1 MLFVFLFIF
10 FKINYIF
17 GSTVALD
24 KDESLARCGLH
35 APLRTQDSNSPP
47 RKSRRNK
54 ASQGTKIIDDT
65 GKDDTGKKEAKAHS
79 PYRKP
84 TASARKR
91 QEKEK
96 EKENLDTTVMP
107 SLVSPTMSA
116 GPETALSLEA
126 GFDVTSD
133 EEEDDSPL
141 SLVKIKERSSKPL
154 GRLHPPSFH
163 DDSEDE
169 GDAGKSPSKETSF
182 DGYLSPEQREKFSE
196 EFSVATETV
205 RNIEIVNFSLY
216 LQLGDPFLESLLGS
230 DSDPAI
236 RQAIKKLKE
245 IYSSPIR
252 KLDLKKTFQLLT
264 PALRE
269 FLTRSEVIRAKEG
282 GWAESLPADAF
293 KVTHAPETPEEK
305 AERKKAQE
313 ESFLELERSRGK
325 SPLELCREIEAEA
338 RLWENH
344 FAYIQLRKEKIASGT
359 ERKIRKGEIID
370 TFRKF
375 VESHY
380 QLVSA
385 EGYDIY
391 YSMTSL
397 ELGRLDKEG
406 RERTKTSRFFMS
418 HRCGRSTNE
427 LSSFNSSRCQ
437 NSPMRIDNHL
447 NYKQTSHPILRFTP
461 FLRKQLC

>member
-1 MLFVFLFIF
+1 
-10 FKINYIF
+10 
-17 GSTVALD
+17 
-24 KDESLARCGLH
+24 
-35 APLRTQDSNSPP
+35 
-47 RKSRRNK
+47 
-54 ASQGTKIIDDT
+54 
-65 GKDDTGKKEAKAHS
+65 
-79 PYRKP
+79 
-84 TASARKR
+84 
-91 QEKEK
+91 
-96 EKENLDTTVMP
+96 MP
-107 SLVSPTMSA
+107 SLASPTMSA

-141 SLVKIKERSSKPL
+141 SLVKIKERLSKPL

-163 DDSEDE
+163 DDSED
-169 GDAGKSPSKETSF
+169 DAEKSTFKEASF
-182 DGYLSPEQREKFSE
+182 KGYLSPEQREKFSE
-196 EFSVATETV
+196 EFAVATETV

-269 FLTRSEVIRAKEG
+269 FLTRSEVVRAKES

-293 KVTHAPETPEEK
+293 KMTHTPETPEEK

-344 FAYIQLRKEKIASGT
+344 FAYIQLRKEKITSGT

-375 VESHY
+375 VAPHY
-380 QLVSA
+380 QLVSV
-385 EGYDIY
+385 EGYDVY
-391 YSMTSL
+391 YSM
-397 ELGRLDKEG
+397 
-406 RERTKTSRFFMS
+406 
-418 HRCGRSTNE
+418 TNE
-427 LSSFNSSRCQ
+427 LSSFDSSRCK

-447 NYKQTSHPILRFTP
+447 NYKQTSHPVLRFTP